1 MVTLK
6 KIRELNLTAPSRPG
20 RPSHMSAAS
29 ALVVV
34 KSFQYVVADDELHL
48 GVFPAQ
54 GTAPGQLFRMFE
66 GNLPRDKSDRKKVKP
81 DLEAL
86 VLLPS
91 FSDLAHGALLAV
103 GSGSRGNRMQG
114 VLLALD
120 RQGALR
126 GEPRL
131 IDLSPLFGAIEKHVD
146 DLNIEGAVV
155 VGDRFVLLQRGNKG
169 GGLNALVTMSLNDVL
184 GALGAGDSIVP
195 VPFDVRT
202 YELGAIDGVPLCFT
216 DGAALPDGRIVF
228 SAVAEDTD
236 NSYSDGP
243 CAGAAVGVLGSDGH
257 LQNLERLVPGAKA
270 EGIAAHVDGSRIQ
283 LQLVTDADD
292 YKVPASLY
300 AAQM

>member
-6 KIRELNLTAPSRPG
+6 KIRELDLAAPSRPG
-20 RPSHMSAAS
+20 RPLHLSAAS

-48 GVFPAQ
+48 GVFPAH
-54 GTAPGQLFRMFE
+54 GTAPGWLFRMFE
-66 GNLPRDKSDRKKVKP
+66 GDLPKDKSDRKKVKP

-91 FSDLAHGALLAV
+91 FSSLEHGALLAI

-120 RQGALR
+120 QHGAMQ

-131 IDLSPLFGAIEKHVD
+131 IDLSPLFVAIKKHVG

-155 VGDRFVLLQRGNKG
+155 TGDRFVLLQRGNKG
-169 GGLNALVTMSLNDVL
+169 GGLNALITMSLNDVL
-184 GALGAGDSIVP
+184 AALGAGHSIAS

-202 YELGAIDGVPLCFT
+202 YELGSIDAVPLCFT

-243 CAGAAVGVLGSDGH
+243 CAGAAVGVLGSDGY
-257 LQNLERLVPGAKA
+257 LQNVERLVPGAKA
-270 EGIAAHVDGSRIQ
+270 EGIAAHVEGGHIQ